1 MLIVD
6 KKTFTAGAA
15 MAATFFVVLF
25 LMFMP
30 LFGGLNAFE
39 ASDRL
44 FNSIA
49 KGSSNYFE
57 ELRAAAREHQGRSVV
72 LELQL
77 RDESSA
83 TRAAAL
89 LSRAGAR
96 SEARGTRLS
105 AACDLGLAAQAA
117 LEDAEA
123 MFHNRGAA
131 VATKYGYAE
140 KQVLF
145 DWWNTLR
152 EARKSL
158 ETQKNF
164 AAAAFVHDITMRGV
178 EVAYNFYGIEAQSA
192 GRGAGV
198 LAFALVFYIVYTLW
212 WGYAIL
218 YMFNGFGLEMKAGAK
233 KEV

>member
-6 KKTFTAGAA
+6 KKMFLAGTA
-15 MAATFFVVLF
+15 MAVAFLVVLF
-25 LMFMP
+25 LMFTP

-57 ELRAAAREHQGRSVV
+57 DLRASARERQGQSVALDLPFKDEAGAARAAAM
-72 LELQL
+72 
-77 RDESSA
+77 
-83 TRAAAL
+83 
-89 LSRAGAR
+89 LSKAGVETEAHGAR
-96 SEARGTRLS
+96 LT
-105 AACDLGLAAQAA
+105 AAGDLGLLARAV

-123 MFHNRGAA
+123 MFHNRGAE
-131 VATKYGYAE
+131 VSSRYGHPE
-140 KQVLF
+140 KQALF
-145 DWWNTLR
+145 DWWSMLR

-158 ETQKNF
+158 ETQENF

-192 GRGAGV
+192 ARGAGV

-233 KEV
+233 KEI

>member
-6 KKTFTAGAA
+6 RKLFLAGAA
-15 MAATFFVVLF
+15 MAAAFFVVLF
-25 LMFMP
+25 LMFTP

-57 ELRAAAREHQGRSVV
+57 ELRAAAREHQGRRIA
-72 LELQL
+72 LELTL
-77 RDESSA
+77 GNESSA
-83 TRAAAL
+83 TRMAAL
-89 LSRAGAR
+89 LSRAGAEC
-96 SEARGTRLS
+96 EARGTRLA
-105 AACDLGLAAQAA
+105 AACDLGLTAQAA

-131 VATKYGYAE
+131 LAAKYGHPE
-140 KQVLF
+140 RQVLF
-145 DWWNTLR
+145 DWWTLLR
-152 EARKSL
+152 EARRSL

-192 GRGAGV
+192 ARGAGV
-198 LAFALVFYIVYTLW
+198 LTFALVFYIVYTLW

-218 YMFNGFGLEMKAGAK
+218 YMFNGFGLQMKAGAK

>member
-1 MLIVD
+1 MLIID
-6 KKTFTAGAA
+6 KKMFIAGAA
-15 MAATFFVVLF
+15 MAAAFLVVLF
-25 LMFMP
+25 LMFVP

-57 ELRAAAREHQGRSVV
+57 DLRAAAREHQGRSVV
-72 LELQL
+72 LDLQL
-77 RDESSA
+77 KDESST
-83 TRAAAL
+83 TRTAAL
-89 LSRAGAR
+89 LAKAGAE
-96 SEARGTRLS
+96 SEARGTRLR
-105 AACDLGLAAQAA
+105 AACDLGLTAQAA

-131 VATKYGYAE
+131 VAAKYGYAE
-140 KQVLF
+140 KQVLV
-145 DWWNTLR
+145 DWWDMLR
-152 EARKSL
+152 EARKSM
-158 ETQKNF
+158 EVQKEF
-164 AAAAFVHDITMRGV
+164 AAAAFMHDIAVRGV

-192 GRGAGV
+192 AAGAGV

-218 YMFNGFGLEMKAGAK
+218 YLFSGFGLEMKAGAK